1 MGRRA
6 QQRQEQSQFWIAH
19 TELPR
24 TAGYP
29 FYERLNQILEERG
42 FDEFVEAQCER
53 FYAERMG
60 RPSLTPGRY
69 FRLLLIGYFEGIDG
83 ERGIAWR
90 AADSLA
96 LRRFLELELDDDSPD
111 HSTISRTRRLIDM
124 ETHAAVF
131 GWVLELLAEKGL
143 LKGKTVG
150 IDATTLE
157 ANAAMRSIV
166 RRDTGE
172 GYENFLRRLAEESG
186 IATPTREQLARL
198 DGKRKKK
205 TSNEDWV
212 NPHDPEA
219 GITKMKDGRTH
230 LAYKAE
236 HAVDMETGA
245 VLAVTIATGDAGDTE
260 TILET
265 LPQAGENIAE
275 VACATNNENVGER
288 VCPEGPAEAVA
299 DKGYHS
305 NDTLVTLR
313 EAELRTYI
321 SEPDRGRRRWQD
333 KPQAQAAVYGNRRR
347 ICGEHGKALL
357 RRRGEFVERS
367 FAHAYETG
375 GMRRVYLRGCNNV
388 LKRVLIHV
396 GGLNLSLVMRKLVG
410 KGTPRGWQG
419 CSTEAV
425 LALLRL
431 WMAVLAHLSPEMLD
445 ATRSLPAG
453 AVQLDTFRS
462 APRGVS
468 KSLLPRAARAP
479 NAASLG
485 HGWRPRH
492 AFTCNGCCSHA
503 ST

>member
-6 QQRQEQSQFWIAH
+6 KQRQPQSDLWIAH

-24 TAGYP
+24 TVGHP
-29 FYERLNQILEERG
+29 FYERLNQLLAERG
-42 FDEFVEAQCER
+42 FDEFVEGQCER
-53 FYAERMG
+53 FYAETMG

-69 FRLLLIGYFEGIDG
+69 FRLLLIGYFEGIEG

-96 LRRFLELELDDDSPD
+96 LRQFLELELKEQPPD
-111 HSTISRTRRLIDM
+111 HSTISRTRRLIDI
-124 ETHAAVF
+124 ETHQAVF

-143 LKGKTVG
+143 LQGKTVG

-172 GYENFLRRLAEESG
+172 GYEEFLRRLAEASG
-186 IATPTREQLARL
+186 IATLTREQLAKL
-198 DGKRKKK
+198 DRKRAKKG
-205 TSNEDWV
+205 SNDDWV

-219 GITKMKDGRTH
+219 EITQMKDGRTH

-236 HAVDMETGA
+236 HAVDLETGA
-245 VLAVTIATGDAGDTE
+245 VVAVTVAGGAAGDTE

-265 LPQAGENIAE
+265 LPQAGEHIAE
-275 VACATNNENVGER
+275 VAATTNNEEVGER
-288 VCPEGPAEAVA
+288 VHPEGPREAVT

-305 NDTLVTLR
+305 NDTLQTLA
-313 EAELRTYI
+313 EAEVRTYI

-333 KPQAQAAVYGNRRR
+333 KPEAQQAVYGNRRR
-347 ICGEHGKALL
+347 IHGEHGKQLL
-357 RRRGEFVERS
+357 RRRGELLERS

-375 GMRRVYLRGCNNV
+375 GMRRVYLRGRENV

-396 GGLNLSLVMRKLVG
+396 GALNLSLVMRQLTG

-419 CSTEAV
+419 YSADAV
-425 LALLRL
+425 LALLRF
-431 WMAVLAHLSPEMLD
+431 ATAILAQIGARVAGQSLETPARPTLVRIFILLSAE
-445 ATRSLPAG
+445 
-453 AVQLDTFRS
+453 
-462 APRGVS
+462 
-468 KSLLPRAARAP
+468 
-479 NAASLG
+479 
-485 HGWRPRH
+485 
-492 AFTCNGCCSHA
+492 
-503 ST
+503 